1 MQSTTSLTINS
12 DHLTDEALT
21 LVTSLL
27 EERGNTLSSLH
38 KKALEQLMRLFAGYA
53 AGSTGGRV
61 AFPMPTG
68 MGKTTGVVAFI
79 AAMHRMGYRV
89 PVAVAASRVQAL
101 ITLRQELL
109 ALGVPEA
116 DIGIA
121 HSDKTADVPSTGC
134 SPADGRLVQLV
145 THARVRMGS
154 DYLGLTQQFE
164 GQPRALLVYDE
175 TMFRSDAFALT
186 ALSVRAAVEGLAP
199 FAEGRPDLAPA
210 VDYLRGAVGA
220 IQQRLGETSRLGH
233 AGGLALELPEVHTEV
248 LERWKTVLG
257 RSGRPRSDVEVL
269 QQLLEV
275 SQLPLQVLA
284 MPGGGGAVA
293 LRAAVSDQLE
303 NVVILD
309 ASAPVRQLVAL
320 DPSVRL
326 YSPMPENLKSFEN
339 VEVMQVLAAGGRTS
353 IEQGFSESRTETSKA
368 AREVVAMVADEL
380 SQDPSRCFL
389 VFTFKRST
397 IKALDMQGSLKAALK
412 EAGIDP
418 GETVNTPQG
427 LRCRF
432 NFLHWGQH
440 EGVNGYEFCETV
452 ILAGVL
458 HRAHLDIAAAIRGQ
472 RGDLTSPTSHE
483 LVTQVIKSEVAHC
496 VYQAASRGACRRV
509 DQGKARAMRLWLIHR
524 DPDLHHTLEAVMPGA
539 KWSWQV
545 PRFLKASSLGHGGSE
560 MRGRILESI
569 RNVPQEVLKV
579 STRALKKQMGLERSE
594 STKKAFTRALQSL
607 DLHVHGWRLEGQSLV
622 RGASAYGFSVS

>member
-1 MQSTTSLTINS
+1 MHITPTETINP
-12 DHLTDEALT
+12 DRLTAEAFA

-27 EERGNTLSSLH
+27 EERGNILSRPH
-38 KKALEQLMRLFAGYA
+38 KESLEQLMRLFSGYA
-53 AGSTGGRV
+53 AGTTRGRV
-61 AFPMPTG
+61 AFPLPTG

-79 AAMHRMGYRV
+79 AAMHRLGYRV

-101 ITLRQELL
+101 IALRQELL
-109 ALGVPEA
+109 GLGVPDK

-121 HSDKTADVPSTGC
+121 HSDQNAAVPSTGC
-134 SPADGRLVQLV
+134 KPEDGRLVQLV
-145 THARVRMGS
+145 THARVRMGQ
-154 DYLGLTQQFE
+154 DYLGLFQQCQ

-175 TMFRSDAFALT
+175 TMFRSDAFAFSE
-186 ALSVRAAVEGLAP
+186 LSVRAAVEGLAP
-199 FAEGRPDLAPA
+199 FAEAKPELAP
-210 VDYLRGAVGA
+210 VVSYLKGAVGA
-220 IQQRLGETSRLGH
+220 IQQRLGETSRLGRA
-233 AGGLALELPEVHTEV
+233 AGLPLELPEVHAEV
-248 LERWKTVLG
+248 LDLWRTILG

-326 YSPMPENLKSFEN
+326 YGPMPENLKSFED
-339 VEVMQVLAAGGRTS
+339 VEVMQLLAAGGRNS
-353 IEQGFSESRTETSKA
+353 MEQGFSGNRAEASKA
-368 AREVVAMVADEL
+368 AREVVAIVAEEL
-380 SQDPSRCFL
+380 ARDPSRCFL
-389 VFTFKRST
+389 VFTFKRSS
-397 IKALDMQGSLKAALK
+397 IKTLDMQSCLKAALR

-418 GETVNTPQG
+418 EELVQTSEGFRP
-427 LRCRF
+427 RF

-440 EGVNGYEFCETV
+440 EGINGFEFCETV

-458 HRAHLDIAAAIRGQ
+458 HRAHLDISAAIRGQ

-483 LVTQVIKSEVAHC
+483 LVTKVVKSEVAHC

-509 DQGKARAMRLWLIHR
+509 DQGRAKPMRLWLIHH
-524 DPDLHHTLEAVMPGA
+524 DPDLKETLEPVMPEA
-539 KWSWQV
+539 RWSLLE
-545 PRFLKASSLGHGGSE
+545 PRFLKRSTLGRLGSE
-560 MRGRILESI
+560 MRGRILEAL
-569 RNVPQEVLKV
+569 RGLPEEVHKV
-579 STRALKKQMGLERSE
+579 STQALKKQMGEE
-594 STKKAFTRALQSL
+594 TTEQAKKVFTRALQSL
-607 DLHVHGWRLEGQSLV
+607 DLERHGWRLEGRSLV
-622 RGASAYGFSVS
+622 RGPSAYGF